1 MSKGSTNFER
11 QRAGGGGYL
20 AKQCKG
26 SYNLS
31 KLKAGMVTKTE

>member
-11 QRAGGGGYL
+11 QRAGGGGY
-20 AKQCKG
+20 ATKQHKG

-31 KLKAGMVTKTE
+31 KLKVGMLTKTE